1 MSADATDHEQKE
13 YPFLAALRWQ
23 GDRSRALTE
32 QEEIALYER
41 NWEFIDILAKPT
53 LQELEH
59 IRDLGAK
66 YGSWLAT
73 ECSMRIADASKRV
86 AV

>member
-1 MSADATDHEQKE
+1 MFADADNHEKGR
-13 YPFLAALRWQ
+13 YPFLTALRWQ

-41 NWEFIDILAKPT
+41 NWDFIDILAKPG

-59 IRDLGAK
+59 IRDLAAK
-66 YGSWLAT
+66 YNSWLAT
-73 ECSMRIADASKRV
+73 ECSRRIAYVGKHIA
-86 AV
+86 A

>member
-1 MSADATDHEQKE
+1 MFADANDREKGR
-13 YPFLAALRWQ
+13 YPFLTALRWQ

-41 NWEFIDILAKPT
+41 NWDFIDILANPT
-53 LQELEH
+53 LQELEYIH
-59 IRDLGAK
+59 DLGAK

-73 ECSMRIADASKRV
+73 ECSTRIAYARKRV